1 MRGIAVPRRGKEEE
15 VQERNVLV
23 TDVDSRRLQT
33 LIEAVRQREVRD
45 AGRLALLE
53 QHLDEAEVTPAA
65 EIGPDVV
72 TMNSEVR
79 VTDLVTGESLQ
90 FRLVYPRVAAT
101 AAGTVSVLA
110 PLGLAVLGRRVGE
123 WITWEAPG
131 GTRRIRVDDVLYQP
145 EREGADVT

>member
-1 MRGIAVPRRGKEEE
+1 M
-15 VQERNVLV
+15 QERNVLV

-33 LIEAVRQREVRD
+33 LIDGVRQREVRD

-53 QHLDEAEVTPAA
+53 EHLDEAEVMPAGQ
-65 EIGPDVV
+65 IGPDVV

-79 VTDLVTGESLQ
+79 ITDLVTGESSQ
-90 FRLVYPRVAAT
+90 FRLVYPRVASI

-110 PLGLAVLGRRVGE
+110 PLGLAVLGRRAGE

-131 GTRRIRVDDVLYQP
+131 GTRRIRVEEVVFQP